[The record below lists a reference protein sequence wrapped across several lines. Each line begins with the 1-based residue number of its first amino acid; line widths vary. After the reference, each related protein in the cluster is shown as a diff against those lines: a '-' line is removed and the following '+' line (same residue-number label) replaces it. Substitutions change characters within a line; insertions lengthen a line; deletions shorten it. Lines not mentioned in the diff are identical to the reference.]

1 MAKKNSTA
9 KDTELSLSF
18 FGKVAALFRSET
30 VHFVIGLVLVIFSV
44 YLLLAFSSF
53 FFTGAADQSI
63 IDGGSAQELI
73 STNNGVKNY
82 AGSRGAQLASYLIN
96 DCFGVSSFLI
106 LVFLAVAGLNAEC
119 GCVWCACG
127 SGFIGCSLMLVWF
140 SVFFGFV
147 FVDQYKD
154 SFLYLGGMHG
164 YNVSNWLVSQV
175 GVPGV
180 WLLLLVTAIC
190 FLIYLSA
197 RLSSSVGASM
207 FLEL

>member
-1 MAKKNSTA
+1 MAKK
-9 KDTELSLSF
+9 KLDKETERTPSSPRKLIAIF
-18 FGKVAALFRSET
+18 KNET
-30 VHFVIGLVLVIFSV
+30 VHFVIGLMLVIFSV

-63 IDGGSAQELI
+63 IDSGNPADLSAV
-73 STNNGVKNY
+73 NNHVKNY

-96 DCFGVSSFLI
+96 DCFGISSFFI
-106 LVFLAVAGLNAEC
+106 LVFLAVAGLKLMR
-119 GCVWCACG
+119 VRVVRLWKW
-127 SGFIGCSLMLVWF
+127 FIGCSLLLIWF
-140 SVFFGFV
+140 SIFFGFV

-190 FLIYLSA
+190 FLIYSN
-197 RLSSSVGASM
+197 SKVSKVC
-207 FLEL
+207 